1 MNEPVVDMPPEP
13 QFNPQFNDDPPS
25 IAPPF
30 SVGPDSV
37 GPPSVVAPVS
47 SHIFRPP
54 DKTVI
59 LFEIFG
65 SYLFPHI
72 WENILLKLG
81 K

>member
-54 DKTVI
+54 D
-59 LFEIFG
+59 
-65 SYLFPHI
+65 
-72 WENILLKLG
+72 
-81 K
+81 